1 MNMRH
6 RRKYLWL
13 EMKSACRCV
22 LSALAGLIIS
32 TILLCLF
39 VFGAG
44 KVSDQQ
50 KKEARIRLAV
60 VVPEDQAMLRQ
71 IPALANRMES
81 VSQFASMENCDYDSA
96 MEGFRAGDYRM
107 VIVFPDDFFSK
118 AEHMEEAEFQIFVH
132 EDMGYAEKKAIAMI
146 DGVQEIMLLTENS
159 IKAMYDSMKIYNF
172 SFSVRHMEDGLL
184 ETFVKEALNRDA
196 YYDIQFLSAYG
207 DYSFPE
213 YYASSVF
220 LILILMVSMSFFKI
234 YRREQMTLERIMTRS
249 DADRLLFGF
258 MKIVSIGLM
267 IAVMMLGA
275 LYAGDRICIRLGSWF
290 ITMKFQTCI
299 DFIIIAFSLALYVH
313 IFGLISEKLH
323 NGSLFYILITLL
335 FTLISG
341 MIVPRSYY
349 PEVLGQAAGLLP
361 LANIHRALLASLWQ
375 GSDPG
380 AWTGIALW
388 DLLLLAA
395 GLYFYKK
402 RLSKND

>member
-1 MNMRH
+1 MRH

-32 TILLCLF
+32 IILLCLF
-39 VFGAG
+39 IFGAG
-44 KVSDQQ
+44 RVSDQQ

-81 VSQFASMENCDYDSA
+81 VRQFASMENCNYDKA
-96 MEGFRAGDYRM
+96 MEGFRTGDYRM

-118 AEHMEEAEFQIFVH
+118 AEHMEEAEFRIYVH
-132 EDMGYAEKKAIAMI
+132 EDMGYAEKKVIAMI

-172 SFSVRHMEDGLL
+172 SFSERHMEDGLL

-220 LILILMVSMSFFKI
+220 LILVLMVSMSFFKI

-249 DADRLLFGF
+249 DADRLFFGL
-258 MKIVSIGLM
+258 MKIFSIGLM

-290 ITMKFQTCI
+290 ITMKPQTCI
-299 DFIIIAFSLALYVH
+299 AFIIIAFSLALYVH

-335 FTLISG
+335 LSLCSG
-341 MIVPRSYY
+341 MIVARSYY
-349 PEVLGQAAGLLP
+349 PEALGQAAGLLP
-361 LANIHRALLASLWQ
+361 LANIHRALLAALWQ